1 MKSSWAE
8 IRERRDRLAAVLLK
22 EGYLSVADLS
32 ARFGVSEATV
42 RRDLSALEKDK
53 RITRT
58 HGGALSEF
66 DALFVPFQQ
75 RNMQHREA
83 KRRIGRAALQLLQD
97 RLVVFLDAGSTVYAV
112 AEAIVES
119 NLQLQV
125 VTNSLPVAE
134 VLTASPA
141 IETHLLGGCLLP
153 HQLIVVG
160 SGVTL
165 SLSAWHF
172 DVALLSAE
180 GMNEQGLWNSQD
192 DITAF
197 QRHVH
202 GRSDSCAF
210 CLDVSKL
217 GRLAPSFL
225 LPWSLVGRVVS
236 DARPAQ
242 IASLGRQATEV
253 EWLAA

>member
-1 MKSSWAE
+1 MKSSWVE
-8 IRERRDRLAAVLLK
+8 IRERRDRLAAVLVQ
-22 EGYLSVADLS
+22 EGYLSVGDL
-32 ARFGVSEATV
+32 AGRFGVSEATI

-75 RNMQHREA
+75 RNMQNREA
-83 KRRIGRAALQLLQD
+83 KRRIGQAALQLLQNGQ
-97 RLVVFLDAGSTVYAV
+97 VVFLDAGSTVYAV

-119 NLQLQV
+119 NLELQV

-134 VLTASPA
+134 VLTSSPVV
-141 IETHLLGGCLLP
+141 ETHLLGGCLLP

-160 SGVTL
+160 PGVTL

-172 DVALLSAE
+172 EVSLFSAE
-180 GMNEQGLWNSQD
+180 GMNEQGLWNSQE
-192 DITAF
+192 DITGF

-202 GRSDSCAF
+202 GRSETCAF

-217 GRLAPSFL
+217 GRVAPSFL
-225 LPWSLVGRVVS
+225 LPWSLINRVVS
-236 DARPAQ
+236 DAVPDQ
-242 IASLGRQATEV
+242 VASLGKEAAEV

>member
-8 IRERRDRLAAVLLK
+8 VRERRDRLAAVLVQ
-22 EGYLSVADLS
+22 EGYLSVAELA
-32 ARFGVSEATV
+32 ARFTVSEATV

-75 RNMQHREA
+75 RNMQNREA
-83 KRRIGRAALQLLQD
+83 KQRIARSALQLLQD
-97 RLVVFLDAGSTVYAV
+97 GQVLFLDAGSTVFAV

-119 NLQLQV
+119 SLALQV

-134 VLTASPA
+134 VLTSSPTV
-141 IETHLLGGCLLP
+141 ETHLLGGCLLP

-172 DVALLSAE
+172 DLSLFSAE
-180 GMNEQGLWNSQD
+180 GMSEQGLWNSQD
-192 DITAF
+192 DITGF

-202 GRSDSCAF
+202 GRSETCAF

-217 GRLAPSFL
+217 GRVAPSFL
-225 LPWSLVGRVVS
+225 LPWSLIDRVVS
-236 DARPAQ
+236 DALPDQ
-242 IASLGRQATEV
+242 ITSLGQEAMGV